1 MEGRDDE
8 LPSECPRNSPCKH
21 TPERGST
28 HVTSQREITAHA
40 TLQSPQGH
48 RSIQGTLWN
57 VFILFVA
64 AALDKFAPFLEGC
77 FINTQVKS
85 ISHPQQ
91 HSQENLDESYS
102 N

>member
-8 LPSECPRNSPCKH
+8 LTSECPCNSPCKH
-21 TPERGST
+21 TPELGAHMSPLKG
-28 HVTSQREITAHA
+28 TSQHMQPYKAPRVIEAFKKHSEMS
-40 TLQSPQGH
+40 LFC
-48 RSIQGTLWN
+48 LW
-57 VFILFVA
+57 V

-102 N
+102 S